1 MDNKNEMVIICRSP
15 GKYKDALYAAS
26 KIERV
31 HWGRCSGGVNR
42 LQNGWSLYGYIP
54 YEDAEELVACS
65 GRHNFGYNEAKICI
79 VASCNADRP
88 AYYRLVEQADERGGC
103 GIAANCPK
111 GAPSATKR
119 IRQIVG
125 EKREISRGELKSFML
140 AEGYSKEVIP
150 LAIKNLHLQNVLS
163 LIGDSRSPKQIIR
176 FR

>member
-15 GKYKDALYAAS
+15 GDLEGGPYEAS
-26 KIERV
+26 RIENV

-42 LQNGWSLYGYIP
+42 IQSGWSLYGYIP
-54 YEDAEELVACS
+54 YEDAEKVVACS
-65 GRHNFGYNEAKICI
+65 GRHNFGYNVSKICI
-79 VASCNADRP
+79 TASDNTDRP

-103 GIAANCPK
+103 GIASDCPK
-111 GAPSATKR
+111 GAPSATRR

-125 EKREISRGELKSFML
+125 EKGEISRGELKSFML
-140 AEGYSKEVIP
+140 AEGYRKEVIP